1 LTRKFHVPT
10 DDLQRPTGIALGSN
24 LGDRLAHLVQG
35 RDLLFSLHEG
45 AAPAACSRVYQTEP
59 VDCPPG
65 SAPFLNA
72 VVEIRTSLNPDRLL
86 RQLIRLES
94 ELGRSATR
102 GRNTP
107 RPLDLDILYS
117 GELVADTPTLVL
129 PHPRMAARRFVLQP
143 LADVRPDFILPGDN
157 RPVTQLLAA
166 LPAAP
171 RAEVFRAAW

>member
-1 LTRKFHVPT
+1 M
-10 DDLQRPTGIALGSN
+10 
-24 LGDRLAHLVQG
+24 
-35 RDLLFSLHEG
+35 
-45 AAPAACSRVYQTEP
+45 
-59 VDCPPG
+59 
-65 SAPFLNA
+65 
-72 VVEIRTSLNPDRLL
+72 VEIRTSLNPDRLL
-86 RQLIRLES
+86 RHLIHLES
-94 ELGRSATR
+94 ELGRSAIR

-107 RPLDLDILYS
+107 RLLDLDILYS
-117 GELVADTPTLVL
+117 GELVTDTPTLVL